1 MSDRRVNDNEQDPG
15 HDVERLLNLLDVLD
29 IDDDPEI
36 DPGPVPTPA
45 RFAEVTAE
53 ILDALRGQPGR
64 RHDPR
69 PVPSAAL
76 DDRRRSVDHVPL
88 LVVGGVAL
96 GLALFP
102 GQLVLALLLFGLC
115 PALLLVKWMFE
126 GYSGPELQ
134 RACDVL
140 DGRADSVRGLRRRL
154 VRMAEELVDVGPT
167 VEDQLRSAL
176 APSEP
181 DVIMLRIR
189 SASVAMRNLADRLD
203 GTTRT
208 VREFAHGW
216 LADPIESCVSY
227 RHTSTASGPGLV
239 RLDMADALVHVRRLA
254 AALDEHSARRIP
266 AVEAGREPFW
276 QPADEAH
283 AIVQE
288 VTRARNMIE
297 KELSRLERSFDPLHR
312 VAATQAIRTR
322 VVDRLPRAAAV
333 VGMTAV
339 ASTLSR
345 SRRTPARS
353 VFLGKT
359 LCGDIITLGLVGR
372 AAIAMISAA

>member
-45 RFAEVTAE
+45 RFAEETGE
-53 ILDALRGQPGR
+53 ILNALRGQPGR

-69 PVPSAAL
+69 PVPSAAP
-76 DDRRRSVDHVPL
+76 DNRRRSVDHVPL

-96 GLALFP
+96 ELALFP

-115 PALLLVKWMFE
+115 PALLLVKWMLE

-181 DVIMLRIR
+181 DEIMLMIR
-189 SASVAMRNLADRLD
+189 SASVAMRDLADRWTARPELF
-203 GTTRT
+203 GSSRT
-208 VREFAHGW
+208 VGSLIRSSRASATATPVPQAGRAWSGWTWRTRWCTFAGSLPHW
-216 LADPIESCVSY
+216 
-227 RHTSTASGPGLV
+227 TSTP
-239 RLDMADALVHVRRLA
+239 LA
-254 AALDEHSARRIP
+254 AFPQSRR
-266 AVEAGREPFW
+266 AG
-276 QPADEAH
+276 
-283 AIVQE
+283 
-288 VTRARNMIE
+288 
-297 KELSRLERSFDPLHR
+297 
-312 VAATQAIRTR
+312 
-322 VVDRLPRAAAV
+322 
-333 VGMTAV
+333 
-339 ASTLSR
+339 SR
-345 SRRTPARS
+345 SGSRPMRPTRSSRR
-353 VFLGKT
+353 
-359 LCGDIITLGLVGR
+359 
-372 AAIAMISAA
+372 